1 MFPHDVILYYGLLTT
16 LSHDVIDDS
25 ICLHMYILD
34 VGYLMTRQRRTGTS
48 LCLCTLNSHL
58 AHISYL
64 QYLLHIARPRF
75 IIYPGSDIIEDR
87 LAGAFHAAE
96 CLVIAGPGRLKPL
109 LKPEVL
115 LD

>member
-16 LSHDVIDDS
+16 FSHDVIDDS

-34 VGYLMTRQRRTGTS
+34 VEYLRHDREGTGTS

-64 QYLLHIARPRF
+64 QHLLQKD
-75 IIYPGSDIIEDR
+75 SQ
-87 LAGAFHAAE
+87 
-96 CLVIAGPGRLKPL
+96 
-109 LKPEVL
+109 
-115 LD
+115 